1 MVSWV
6 RTTAFLGL
14 VFVGLAREA
23 QAGSG
28 DGVGLGPVF
37 GITTEGSLSLGW
49 ELGGSYRGPLA
60 HASLGGS
67 YQLKREGNDPAYYH
81 YLVLEPWFVV
91 GGTIGAGLTDT
102 REVRFVYGLWEG
114 YTADL
119 DDPLLTGGV
128 KYVDDDTR
136 FHWVFSL
143 SIGWR
148 GAGDTQLFYVTPKV
162 WRLKG
167 WDFFT

>member
-14 VFVGLAREA
+14 VFMGLAREA

-119 DDPLLTGGV
+119 DDPLLERLDRDGLVAVPAERPERGEHGDGDHRARGHSV
-128 KYVDDDTR
+128 PSVRRFIACDDAR
-136 FHWVFSL
+136 S
-143 SIGWR
+143 
-148 GAGDTQLFYVTPKV
+148 
-162 WRLKG
+162 
-167 WDFFT
+167 